1 MKVELEMYMEEDDET
16 KVMEKVS
23 ILTKH
28 ATELGFRINK
38 VELKSGRHEK
48 EEEEEEEREEKESKI
63 NEI

>member
-1 MKVELEMYMEEDDET
+1 MKVELEMYTEEGDES

-28 ATELGFRINK
+28 ATELGFKINE
-38 VELKSGRHEK
+38 VELKSGKH
-48 EEEEEEEREEKESKI
+48 EEEEETEKEREEKESKI

>member
-1 MKVELEMYMEEDDET
+1 MKVELEMYTEEGDES

-28 ATELGFRINK
+28 ATELGFRINE
-38 VELKSGRHEK
+38 VELKSGKQEK
-48 EEEEEEEREEKESKI
+48 EEEEEEEHEEEESKI

>member
-28 ATELGFRINK
+28 ATELGFRINE
-38 VELKSGRHEK
+38 VELKSGRHDK
-48 EEEEEEEREEKESKI
+48 EEEEEEEREEEESKI